1 MKGRT
6 ARQGNQGSFSMVL
19 LASELERDF
28 KISAAEVQQMISTDS
43 IYDSLHRKR
52 MELQDNTLP
61 TFVKKIADSI
71 SAHEE
76 AQQFVQ
82 DLLNDNE
89 TAVRAF
95 LLRINKCQVSF

>member
-43 IYDSLHRKR
+43 IYDSLHKKR
-52 MELQDNTLP
+52 MELQDSTLP
-61 TFVKKIADSI
+61 TFVKKIADSR

-76 AQQFVQ
+76 AQQFVY